1 MLFKIALKNLLGARL
16 RTFLNVLVTAFS
28 FFLILF
34 VSGMYNGMLEHA
46 KQVTMD
52 TEIAGGAYWHPEYD
66 PLDPMTFEDAH
77 SVLPGDLQSL
87 VDQKKA
93 FPVLVSQA
101 SIYPGGRI
109 MPVIMKGIPPG
120 QNIVNMPTDA
130 LAGRD
135 DIAIPVLIGKGM
147 ARDAKLEVGD
157 AFTIRWLDADLT
169 YDADEGTVV
178 NIMDTENFKLD
189 MGHIWIPL
197 EKAQT
202 MLAMEGKAT
211 YVTYEKELQ
220 PVNNLLFYG
229 DEQISGS
236 DSTNFGNW
244 TAYGISGGNVSV
256 ASQKFQVV
264 TETDEA
270 NEGASLAIKYI
281 GGTDAITAGRTYRV
295 AAKLANTGGAI
306 TPAIK
311 FSLGGTHVSVKA
323 TDSSEPQNGTINTT
337 EQEYYA
343 DITTINNTGA
353 LIFFN
358 PSSASSTTFTL
369 DDISIKEKGVW
380 IPRDINYLVQ
390 DMEAII
396 AADKPGAQIM
406 YMILLALAAM
416 GIFNAQVL
424 SIFRRG
430 REIGTLMAIGM
441 TRPRVVGLFTL
452 EGGLNAVLAAVATLI
467 FFGPVLWYFGV
478 YGIPMPIDYTEM
490 GMIMARRLIPI
501 YTIGLVVS
509 TTILVSIIVLIV
521 SYIPSRR
528 IARMKP
534 TDALRG
540 KAVA

>member
-34 VSGMYNGMLEHA
+34 MSAMYDGMLQYA

-66 PLDPMTFEDAH
+66 PLDPMKFEDAH
-77 SVLPGDLQSL
+77 SVLPAEIQSL

-109 MPVIMKGIPPG
+109 MPAIMKGIPPD
-120 QNIVNMPTDA
+120 QNIVNMPTGA
-130 LAGRD
+130 LAGHD
-135 DIAIPVLIGKGM
+135 DISIPVLIGKGM
-147 ARDAKLEVGD
+147 ASDTKLKVGD

-178 NIMDTENFKLD
+178 HIMDTENFKLD

-197 EKAQT
+197 KKAQT
-202 MLAMEGKAT
+202 MLAMEQEAT
-211 YVTYEKELQ
+211 YVTYEKGLPTVQ
-220 PVNNLLFYG
+220 
-229 DEQISGS
+229 DK
-236 DSTNFGNW
+236 
-244 TAYGISGGNVSV
+244 GG
-256 ASQKFQVV
+256 
-264 TETDEA
+264 
-270 NEGASLAIKYI
+270 
-281 GGTDAITAGRTYRV
+281 
-295 AAKLANTGGAI
+295 
-306 TPAIK
+306 
-311 FSLGGTHVSVKA
+311 
-323 TDSSEPQNGTINTT
+323 
-337 EQEYYA
+337 
-343 DITTINNTGA
+343 
-353 LIFFN
+353 
-358 PSSASSTTFTL
+358 
-369 DDISIKEKGVW
+369 W

-396 AADKPGAQIM
+396 EADKPGAIIM

-441 TRPRVVGLFTL
+441 TRQRVVGLFTL

-467 FFGPVLWYFGV
+467 FFGPILWYFGAN
-478 YGIPMPIDYTEM
+478 GIPLPIDSSEM
-490 GMIMARRLIPI
+490 GMIMAKRLIPI
-501 YTIGLVVS
+501 YTIGLIVS
-509 TTILVSIIVLIV
+509 TTALVSLVVLIV

-528 IARMKP
+528 ISRMQP

-540 KAVA
+540 KVVA

>member
-1 MLFKIALKNLLGARL
+1 MLIKIALKNLIGARL

-34 VSGMYNGMLEHA
+34 VSAMYDGMLQHA
-46 KQVTMD
+46 KQVTID

-77 SVLPGDLQSL
+77 SALPEEIQSM
-87 VDQKKA
+87 VDQNKA

-109 MPVIMKGIPPG
+109 MPAIMKGIPPD
-120 QNIVNMPTDA
+120 QSIVNIPTNA
-130 LAGRD
+130 LSGHY
-135 DIAIPVLIGKGM
+135 DISIPVLIGKGM
-147 ARDAKLEVGD
+147 SSDTKLELGD
-157 AFTIRWLDADLT
+157 SFTIRWLDADQT

-178 NIMDTENFKLD
+178 HIMDTENFKLD

-197 EKAQT
+197 NKAQS
-202 MLAMEGKAT
+202 MLTMEGEAT
-211 YVTYEKELQ
+211 YVTYEKAVSPAQ
-220 PVNNLLFYG
+220 NMG
-229 DEQISGS
+229 GWIS
-236 DSTNFGNW
+236 
-244 TAYGISGGNVSV
+244 
-256 ASQKFQVV
+256 
-264 TETDEA
+264 
-270 NEGASLAIKYI
+270 
-281 GGTDAITAGRTYRV
+281 
-295 AAKLANTGGAI
+295 
-306 TPAIK
+306 
-311 FSLGGTHVSVKA
+311 
-323 TDSSEPQNGTINTT
+323 
-337 EQEYYA
+337 
-343 DITTINNTGA
+343 
-353 LIFFN
+353 
-358 PSSASSTTFTL
+358 
-369 DDISIKEKGVW
+369 
-380 IPRDINYLVQ
+380 RDINYLVR

-396 AADKPGAQIM
+396 EADKPGAHIM
-406 YMILLALAAM
+406 YVILLALAAM

-441 TRPRVVGLFTL
+441 TRSRVVGLFTL

-478 YGIPMPIDYTEM
+478 YGIPLPIDYSEM
-490 GMIMARRLIPI
+490 GMIMAKRLVPV
-501 YTIGLVVS
+501 YTIGLIVS

>member
-34 VSGMYNGMLEHA
+34 MSAMYDGMLQHA

-66 PLDPMTFEDAH
+66 PLDPLTFEDAH
-77 SVLPGDLQSL
+77 SVPPAAVQAL
-87 VDQKKA
+87 VGEKKA

-109 MPVIMKGIPPG
+109 MPAIMKGIPPG

-130 LAGRD
+130 LSGHEE
-135 DIAIPVLIGKGM
+135 IALPVLIGKGM
-147 ARDAKLEVGD
+147 ASDTKLEVGD
-157 AFTIRWLDADLT
+157 VFTIRWLDADRT
-169 YDADEGTVV
+169 YDANEGTVV
-178 NIMDTENFKLD
+178 HIMDTENFKLD

-197 EKAQT
+197 NKAQA
-202 MLAMEGKAT
+202 MLAMEGEAT
-211 YVTYEKELQ
+211 YVTYEKGVS
-220 PVNNLLFYG
+220 PVQNKG
-229 DEQISGS
+229 D
-236 DSTNFGNW
+236 
-244 TAYGISGGNVSV
+244 
-256 ASQKFQVV
+256 
-264 TETDEA
+264 
-270 NEGASLAIKYI
+270 
-281 GGTDAITAGRTYRV
+281 
-295 AAKLANTGGAI
+295 
-306 TPAIK
+306 
-311 FSLGGTHVSVKA
+311 
-323 TDSSEPQNGTINTT
+323 
-337 EQEYYA
+337 
-343 DITTINNTGA
+343 
-353 LIFFN
+353 
-358 PSSASSTTFTL
+358 
-369 DDISIKEKGVW
+369 W

-396 AADKPGAQIM
+396 EADKPGAQVM
-406 YMILLALAAM
+406 YMVLLALAAM
-416 GIFNAQVL
+416 GIFNAQAL

-441 TRPRVVGLFTL
+441 TRSRVVGLFTL
-452 EGGLNAVLAAVATLI
+452 EGGLNAVLSAVVTLI
-467 FFGPVLWYFGV
+467 VFGPILWYFGV
-478 YGIPMPIDYTEM
+478 YGIPLPIDYSEM
-490 GMIMARRLIPI
+490 GMIVAKRLIPV

-540 KAVA
+540 KVVA

>member
-34 VSGMYNGMLEHA
+34 MSAMYDGMLQHA
-46 KQVTMD
+46 KQVTME

-66 PLDPMTFEDAH
+66 PLDPLTFEDAH
-77 SVLPGDLQSL
+77 SVPPAAVQTL
-87 VDQKKA
+87 VGEKKA

-109 MPVIMKGIPPG
+109 MPAIMKGIPPS

-130 LAGRD
+130 LSGHEEID
-135 DIAIPVLIGKGM
+135 LPVLIGKGM
-147 ARDAKLEVGD
+147 ASDTKLEVGD
-157 AFTIRWLDADLT
+157 VFTIRWLDADRT
-169 YDADEGTVV
+169 YDANEGTVV
-178 NIMDTENFKLD
+178 HIMDTENFKLD

-197 EKAQT
+197 NKAQA
-202 MLAMEGKAT
+202 MLAMEGEAT
-211 YVTYEKELQ
+211 YVTYEKGIP
-220 PVNNLLFYG
+220 PVQNKG
-229 DEQISGS
+229 D
-236 DSTNFGNW
+236 
-244 TAYGISGGNVSV
+244 
-256 ASQKFQVV
+256 
-264 TETDEA
+264 
-270 NEGASLAIKYI
+270 
-281 GGTDAITAGRTYRV
+281 
-295 AAKLANTGGAI
+295 
-306 TPAIK
+306 
-311 FSLGGTHVSVKA
+311 
-323 TDSSEPQNGTINTT
+323 
-337 EQEYYA
+337 
-343 DITTINNTGA
+343 
-353 LIFFN
+353 
-358 PSSASSTTFTL
+358 
-369 DDISIKEKGVW
+369 W

-396 AADKPGAQIM
+396 EADKPGAQVM
-406 YMILLALAAM
+406 YMVLLALAAM

-441 TRPRVVGLFTL
+441 TRSRVVGLFTL
-452 EGGLNAVLAAVATLI
+452 EGGLNAVLSAVVTLI
-467 FFGPVLWYFGV
+467 VFGPILWYFGV
-478 YGIPMPIDYTEM
+478 YGIPLPIDYSEM
-490 GMIMARRLIPI
+490 GMIVAKRLIPV

-540 KAVA
+540 KVVA

>member
-1 MLFKIALKNLLGARL
+1 MLLKIALKNLLGARL

-28 FFLILF
+28 FYLILF
-34 VSGMYNGMLEHA
+34 TSAMYDGMLQHA

-66 PLDPMTFEDAH
+66 PLDPMTFEEAH
-77 SVLPGDLQSL
+77 SVPPSAIQALIDEN
-87 VDQKKA
+87 KA

-109 MPVIMKGIPPG
+109 MPTIMKGIPPA
-120 QNIVNMPTDA
+120 QRIVNMPTDA
-130 LAGRD
+130 LLGHE

-147 ARDAKLEVGD
+147 ASESKLEVGD
-157 AFTIRWLDADLT
+157 AFTIRWLDTDLT

-178 NIMDTENFKLD
+178 HIMDTENFKLD

-197 EKAQT
+197 NKVQS
-202 MLAMEGKAT
+202 MLAMEGEAT
-211 YVTYEKELQ
+211 YVTYGKGVQ
-220 PVNNLLFYG
+220 PVQDKG
-229 DEQISGS
+229 D
-236 DSTNFGNW
+236 
-244 TAYGISGGNVSV
+244 
-256 ASQKFQVV
+256 
-264 TETDEA
+264 
-270 NEGASLAIKYI
+270 
-281 GGTDAITAGRTYRV
+281 
-295 AAKLANTGGAI
+295 
-306 TPAIK
+306 
-311 FSLGGTHVSVKA
+311 
-323 TDSSEPQNGTINTT
+323 
-337 EQEYYA
+337 
-343 DITTINNTGA
+343 
-353 LIFFN
+353 
-358 PSSASSTTFTL
+358 
-369 DDISIKEKGVW
+369 W

-396 AADKPGAQIM
+396 EADKPGAQIL
-406 YMILLALAAM
+406 YLILLAMAAM

-452 EGGLNAVLAAVATLI
+452 EGGLNAVLSAAVTLI
-467 FFGPVLWYFGV
+467 IFGPILWYFGA
-478 YGIPMPIDYTEM
+478 YGIPLPIDYSEM
-490 GMIMARRLIPI
+490 GLIIAKRLIPV

-528 IARMKP
+528 IAKMKP

-540 KAVA
+540 KVMA